1 MSVRRKPTQSEFF
14 EDSLLL
20 KPSVDVPAIRLLDL
34 KNDQF
39 PSARHQFGNLNPLG
53 SFGRLEPLAFARYL
67 ITFSLGV
74 AVALALHSYG
84 DATREAAALK
94 AISLDHDAMRQSID
108 RIASI
113 VAASQEQMTRRIE
126 HSIERSTDQLAA
138 GQEQTARDISDLQ
151 TVEQYVLDRVS
162 TLPTRT
168 AASTMSKPV
177 LRPQAPI
184 ELTPAKNP

>member
-1 MSVRRKPTQSEFF
+1 MGARPRPTQSEFF
-14 EDSLLL
+14 EDSSLL
-20 KPSVDVPAIRLLDL
+20 KPSVETPAIRLLDL

-39 PSARHQFGNLNPLG
+39 PSVRHQFGNLNPLG

-67 ITFSLGV
+67 ITFSIGV
-74 AVALALHSYG
+74 AVALTLHSYG

-108 RIASI
+108 RIATV
-113 VAASQEQMTRRIE
+113 VAANQEQMTRRIE
-126 HSIERSTDQLAA
+126 HSIERSTDRLAA

-162 TLPTRT
+162 TPPPRT
-168 AASTMSKPV
+168 AATMSKPV
-177 LRPQAPI
+177 LRSLQAPI